1 MMLLQTAI
9 AFLVVL
15 GILIVVHELGHYWV
29 ARWCGVKV
37 LRFSVGMGR
46 VIFSRKLGPDQT
58 EWAISILP
66 FGGYVKMLDA
76 REQDLEGM
84 PSSELKREFTNQTV
98 WRRIAIVAAGPLA
111 NFILAVFIFS
121 GLYTYGIPEPLPK
134 LGAVPEKSIAYQA
147 GLRGG
152 ELITAINA
160 EPIQLWSDLHWKF
173 VQLAI
178 EKQAATLNVQRPNTG
193 PSSNTVSE
201 TVSVPLASI
210 STKDLEGDFLGK
222 LGIVLARPV
231 QFGKIQA
238 DSPAM
243 HAGLKAG
250 DRILEV
256 NDVQI
261 TDAQKFVDLIKSS
274 PNTPLKI
281 RGIRNQQI
289 FETTVTPEGHLENGK
304 VLGKIYAEVGLA
316 APEMVVASKPPLQ
329 ALSKAVE
336 KTWDSSV
343 LSLKMLAK
351 IVVGEVSWKNLSGP
365 ITIADYAGKTARIG
379 AISYLTFIA
388 FISLSLGVMNLLPI
402 PVLDGGHL
410 LYYAL
415 EVLTGRPV
423 SRQFEEIAQ
432 RVGLGILMTL
442 MLVAVFNDIVR
453 LTS

>member
-1 MMLLQTAI
+1 MMLIQTAI

-15 GILIVVHELGHYWV
+15 GVLIVVHELGHYLV

-46 VIFSRKLGPDQT
+46 VIFSRKIGPDQT

-76 REQDLEGM
+76 REQNLESL
-84 PSSELKREFTNQTV
+84 PPNELKREFTNQTV
-98 WRRIAIVAAGPLA
+98 WRRIAIVAAGPIS
-111 NFILAVFIFS
+111 NFILAIAVFS
-121 GLYTYGIPEPLPK
+121 GLYLYGVPEPAPK
-134 LGAVPEKSIAYQA
+134 LGAVPQKTAAYQA

-152 ELITAINA
+152 ELITAVNGD
-160 EPIQLWSDLHWKF
+160 PVQLWSDMHWKF

-178 EKQAATLNVQRPNTG
+178 EKQAATLSVDNPNAA
-193 PSSNTVSE
+193 SSDAKVEVVTL
-201 TVSVPLASI
+201 PLDGI

-222 LGIVLARPV
+222 LGIVLARPF
-231 QFGKIQA
+231 QLGKINP

-243 HAGLKAG
+243 RAGLKEG
-250 DRILEV
+250 DRVLEV
-256 NDVQI
+256 NGRPVA
-261 TDAQKFVDLIKSS
+261 DAQNFINLIKAS
-274 PNTPLKI
+274 PNSPLKI
-281 RGIRNQQI
+281 HGVRNSQP
-289 FETTVTPEGHLENGK
+289 FDATVTPEGHLENGK
-304 VLGKIYAEVGLA
+304 MLGRINAEVVQG
-316 APEMVVASKPPLQ
+316 APEMVVVRRPPLQ
-329 ALSKAVE
+329 SVGKAIQ

-343 LSLKMLAK
+343 LSLKMLGK
-351 IVVGEVSWKNLSGP
+351 IVIGEVSWKNLSGP

-423 SRQFEEIAQ
+423 SRQFEEAAQ

-453 LTS
+453 LMS